1 MKEAVFVTQL
11 LEGTNMGFVQK
22 LASRNPRS
30 KEGHGRYCPT
40 CNNLLKR
47 MDPVIPKLTWKY
59 IFNLKNWK

>member
-1 MKEAVFVTQL
+1 
-11 LEGTNMGFVQK
+11 MGFVQK

-47 MDPVIPKLTWKY
+47 KDPVIPKLTWKY